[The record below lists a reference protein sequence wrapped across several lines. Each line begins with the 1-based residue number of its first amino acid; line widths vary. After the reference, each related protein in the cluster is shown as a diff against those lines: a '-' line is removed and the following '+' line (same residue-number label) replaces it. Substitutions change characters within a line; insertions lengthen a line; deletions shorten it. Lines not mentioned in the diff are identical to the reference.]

1 MGKDADNLIKIS
13 VRNLVEFIMRSGNLD
28 NRMGGRRE
36 TDAMQEGSRIH
47 RKIQK
52 QMGSSYS
59 AEFPLSLTRT
69 ITGEEITFDLQIEG
83 RADGIISQPEEK
95 PPVIID
101 EIKGVYM
108 ELSHL
113 ENPVPVHRAQAMC
126 YAYIYSNLYSHEE
139 IGIRLT
145 YCNLETENLKYFDE
159 NFTYNE
165 LETWFLNLTQE
176 YGKWAAWQINW
187 NNCRNGSIKTLDFPF
202 AYRPGQKELV
212 TDVYKTILR
221 DKRLFIEAPTGV
233 GKTISTIFPAVKAMG
248 EGVASKIFYLTA
260 KTITRTVAEETFQK
274 LTVKGLHLK
283 SVTITAKEKICILDK
298 PDCNPA
304 ACLRAKGHYD
314 RVNDA
319 VFDLLNKE
327 NDISRDLILTY
338 AEKFSVCPFEMCLD
352 VTTWADTVICDYN
365 YAFDPNVYLRRFFL
379 GEKKNDYVFLIDE
392 AHNLVDRAREMY
404 SAVLFKEQFLSVKR
418 IIKSLNGGTAVPYNT
433 PKLEKRLEAC
443 NSDLLKLKRE
453 CDSCKIIDNITD
465 FVLHLMRLMTEYEEY
480 LTEYTGTDGK
490 EEILSLYMDIR
501 HFLNIYEIY
510 SNKYITYTDYND
522 QGDFRIKLLCMD
534 PSDNLSSCLD
544 KGKSAV
550 FFSATLL
557 PIQYYKEQLG
567 GREEDYAVYAPS
579 PFQKENRL
587 LMIGSDV
594 STRYTR
600 RNQEEF
606 EKITEYIITFTSAK
620 KGNYM
625 VFFPSYQMLN
635 QIAELAL
642 GYVEGLVIQKNNMTE
657 MEKEAFLEDFTESPD
672 TSRIGFCVM
681 GGIFSEGIDLKNDRL
696 IGAVIVGTGLPM
708 VGNEKELFRSYYDN
722 RNGRGFDYSYLYQG
736 MNKVLQSAG
745 RVIRTMEDKGAILLL
760 DERFRQQQYM
770 NLFPR
775 EWYPNVAVNVKTMES
790 ELVQFWENHNGPE
803 LTEDTGTELDY
814 GL

>member
-1 MGKDADNLIKIS
+1 MEKDADNLIKIS
-13 VRNLVEFIMRSGNLD
+13 VRNLVEFILRSGDLD
-28 NRMGGRRE
+28 NRRGGRRE

-52 QMGSSYS
+52 QMGSNYS
-59 AEFPLSLTRT
+59 AEFPLSITRT
-69 ITGEEITFDLQIEG
+69 ITGEDITFDLLVEG
-83 RADGIISQPEEK
+83 RADGIISQPGEK
-95 PPVIID
+95 PSVIID

-126 YAYIYSNLYSHEE
+126 YAYIYSKLYSHEE

-159 NFTYNE
+159 NFTFQE
-165 LETWFLNLTQE
+165 LENWFLNLTRE
-176 YGKWAAWQINW
+176 YGKWAAWQIRW
-187 NNCRNGSIKTLDFPF
+187 NSCRNESIKTLDFPF
-202 AYRPGQKELV
+202 AYRPGQKDLV
-212 TDVYKTILR
+212 TDVYKTIIR

-248 EGVASKIFYLTA
+248 EGLAGKIFYLTA

-283 SVTITAKEKICILDK
+283 SVTITAKEKICLLDK

-304 ACLRAKGHYD
+304 ACPRAKGHYD

-319 VFDLLNKE
+319 VFDLLNNE

-404 SAVLFKEQFLSVKR
+404 SAVLYKEQFLSVKR
-418 IIKSLNGGTAVPYNT
+418 IIKSQSGGALVPYNT

-443 NSDLLKLKRE
+443 NSDMLKLKRE
-453 CDSCKIIDNITD
+453 CDNCKVIDNITD

-510 SNKYITYTDYND
+510 SDKYITYTDYND
-522 QGDFRIKLLCMD
+522 QGDFRLKLLCMD
-534 PSDNLSSCLD
+534 PSDNLNACLD
-544 KGKSAV
+544 KGRSAV

-567 GREEDYAVYAPS
+567 GREGDYAVYAPS
-579 PFQKENRL
+579 PFQPENRL

-606 EKITEYIITFTSAK
+606 EKITEYIITFTGAK

-635 QIAELAL
+635 QIAELAQ
-642 GYVEGLVIQKNNMTE
+642 GRMEGLVIQKNNMTE
-657 MEKEAFLEDFTESPD
+657 TEKEAFLEDFTEEPD
-672 TSRIGFCVM
+672 ASRIGFCVM

-722 RNGRGFDYSYLYQG
+722 RNGRGFDYAYLYQG

-760 DERFRQQQYM
+760 DERFRQQQYT

-775 EWYPNVAVNVKTMES
+775 EWYPNVAVNVKTMKAQ
-790 ELVQFWENHNGPE
+790 LVNFWENPIDPD
-803 LTEDTGTELDY
+803 LTEYTGTEADY